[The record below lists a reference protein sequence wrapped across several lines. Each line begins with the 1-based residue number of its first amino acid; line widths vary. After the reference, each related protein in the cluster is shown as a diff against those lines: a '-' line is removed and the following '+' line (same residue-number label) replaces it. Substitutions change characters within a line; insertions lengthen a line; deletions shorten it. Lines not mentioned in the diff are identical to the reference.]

1 MVATRRC
8 PNGHDWP
15 AVLGSVVARLD
26 SCPVCGGAL
35 NGDEVRETTDDVSA
49 PDTVAPPPSPHVA
62 ATLAW
67 STESPPSSAPL
78 TVADYDVLQELGR
91 GGMGVVFK
99 ARHRK
104 LRRIVAL
111 KMILSG
117 GMAGPDELRRFQA
130 EAEAAARLQH
140 PNIVQI
146 YEYGEMRA
154 DDGLSRPYVALE
166 FVDGTSLAARLDGTP
181 LAERAAAEL
190 IETLAR
196 AMHYAHEQGIVH
208 RDLKP
213 ANIML
218 GREVVG
224 SCVND
229 TTAHHPTASAPHY
242 FGIPKI
248 ADFGLAK
255 RLDSATGATQSGA
268 ILGTPSYMAPEQAAG
283 RSNKVGPATDVYALG
298 AVLYECLTGHPP
310 FCGETALETIMQVN
324 CDEPVSLCRL
334 RPKLPRDL
342 ETITL
347 KCLRKSPAN
356 RYACAAELAADLRRF
371 LDGEPIAARP
381 SGTIARVRSWV
392 RRRPTAA
399 AVVAVTFAAGAML
412 IVAGSYNHAALRKAF
427 VEVQKERDRAEDER
441 RAARRRLVQLTVA
454 EGNRHFENGDL
465 LRALPW
471 FAEALRL
478 EQDDAERA
486 EVHRLRLAA
495 VLPLCP
501 RLVQVWS
508 HDGRVS
514 DVAFRPDGGQVATA
528 GGDAVVR
535 LWDPEKPEAPARDLK
550 LSHAALQIAYSPDG
564 RRLLAVA
571 GSEVRV
577 WESAANP
584 PPPLVLPH
592 TAAVARAVWSADGR
606 VMVTACADGA
616 ARRWD
621 AGTGQP
627 VGQPFQHA
635 LAVTAVAIAPPD
647 GAKMATG
654 TADGEVHVWDVAT
667 GQSVNLPYKH
677 TGPVRVAAFGPDGHR
692 LLTAG
697 AMMARVWDVVAGQP
711 MSPPLT
717 HHQDLTDAA
726 FSPDGRLVAT
736 ASLDDTASVWD
747 IEKKEWSD
755 DSPRHG
761 SDVLAVSFSPDSR
774 FIATAS
780 DDNTAR
786 VWDARSGEPRTPMM
800 PHNGNVSR
808 AVFSPDGRRLLT
820 AGEDGTARLWELP
833 ARLTTPDPAPVPV
846 PVSAAVKATSHDG
859 TRRLDIAKN
868 GVVRVIDVKTGE
880 AVGAPLRHGSLIN
893 DAVFSF
899 DGSRVATASDDNT
912 ARVWDAATGLP
923 LTPPLQHAGTVTAV
937 RFCSQ
942 GSLLLTVSKDHR
954 ARLWDVRTGE
964 AIVPV
969 PMSSWVKAVLADPAA
984 AARWELPTDSR
995 PVEDWIALAEW
1006 LSGRRVDATGGL
1018 TSLDDAELRRA
1029 GTRAR

>member
-8 PNGHDWP
+8 SNGHDWP

-26 SCPVCGGAL
+26 SCPVCGAPLKGDDAPGTI
-35 NGDEVRETTDDVSA
+35 NGVFPPSTVVPPPTPAVDHTMTWSSESAPSSA
-49 PDTVAPPPSPHVA
+49 PDTVA
-62 ATLAW
+62 
-67 STESPPSSAPL
+67 
-78 TVADYDVLQELGR
+78 DYEILQELGR
-91 GGMGVVFK
+91 GGMGVVYK

-146 YEYGEMRA
+146 YEYGEMHA
-154 DDGLSRPYVALE
+154 EDGLSRPYVALE
-166 FVDGTSLAARLDGTP
+166 YVDGTSLAARLDGTP
-181 LAERAAAEL
+181 LAERVAAEL

-213 ANIML
+213 ANIL
-218 GREVVG
+218 LAKSELRK
-224 SCVND
+224 
-229 TTAHHPTASAPHY
+229 PASAHDATSDWTSPAT
-242 FGIPKI
+242 GLVPKV

-255 RLDSATGATQSGA
+255 RLDSSAGPTQSGA

-283 RSNKVGPATDVYALG
+283 RSKQVGPATDVYALG
-298 AVLYECLTGHPP
+298 AILYECLTGRPP

-342 ETITL
+342 ETIAL

-356 RYACAAELAADLRRF
+356 RYASAAELATDLRHF

-381 SGTIARVRSWV
+381 AGTIARVRSWV

-399 AVVAVTFAAGAML
+399 ALVAVTFAAAVML
-412 IVAGSYNHAALRKAF
+412 LIAGSYSHAALRAAF
-427 VEVQKERDRAEDER
+427 LQAQKERDRAEDER

-454 EGNRHFENGDL
+454 DGNRHFDNGDL

-486 EVHRLRLAA
+486 AVHRLRLAA

-501 RLVQVWS
+501 RLVQVWM
-508 HDGRVS
+508 HDGRVT
-514 DVAFRPDGGQVATA
+514 DAAFRPDGRQAATA
-528 GGDAVVR
+528 GSDAVVR
-535 LWDPEKPEAPARDLK
+535 LWDTENVNAPARELK
-550 LSHAALQIAYSPDG
+550 LSNAATQITYSPDG
-564 RRLLAVA
+564 RRFLAAA
-571 GSEVRV
+571 GAEVLV
-577 WESAANP
+577 WDPAADASHP
-584 PPPLVLPH
+584 IFLKH
-592 TAAVARAVWSADGR
+592 AAPVARSAWSADGR
-606 VMVTACADGA
+606 IIVTACADGV

-621 AGTGQP
+621 AVTGRTI
-627 VGQPFQHA
+627 GQPFQHA

-647 GAKMATG
+647 GAKVATG

-667 GQSVNLPYKH
+667 GQSVTLPYKH
-677 TGPVRVAAFGPDGHR
+677 TGPVRVAAFSPDGHR

-697 AMMARVWDVVAGQP
+697 AMMARIWDVVAGQP
-711 MSPPLT
+711 LSPPLA

-736 ASLDDTASVWD
+736 ASLDDTACVWD
-747 IEKKEWSD
+747 IEKKEWAD
-755 DSPRHG
+755 ESPRHG

-786 VWDARSGEPRTPMM
+786 VWDARSGEPRIPML
-800 PHNGNVSR
+800 PHSGNVCR

-820 AGEDGTARLWELP
+820 ASEDGAARLWELP
-833 ARLTTPDPAPVPV
+833 ARLTSTELTPV
-846 PVSAAVKATSHDG
+846 PVSDAAKATSPDG
-859 TRRLDIAKN
+859 SRRLDVGTN
-868 GVVRVIDVKTGE
+868 GVVRVIDVNTGQ
-880 AVGAPLRHGSLIN
+880 AVGAPLRHGSHVN
-893 DAVFSF
+893 DTIFSF
-899 DGSRVATASDDNT
+899 DGTRVATASDDNT
-912 ARVWDAATGLP
+912 ARVWDATTGLP

-937 RFCSQ
+937 RFCSR
-942 GSLLLTVSKDHR
+942 GSLLLTVGKDHR
-954 ARLWDVRTGE
+954 ARLWDVSTGE
-964 AIVPV
+964 AVVPV
-969 PMSSWVKAVLADPAA
+969 PMSGWVKAVLADPAA
-984 AARWELPTDSR
+984 AARWELPSDAR
-995 PVEDWIALAEW
+995 PVEDWVALAEW

-1018 TSLDDAELRRA
+1018 VPLDAAELRRA